1 MYLILFTATATCAAT
16 AFIPPLWCACMSG
29 LMEIS
34 CGAVCVWPVQ
44 PLFSHQVLKFIQR
57 MKWVWLRK

>member
-29 LMEIS
+29 LMAIS
-34 CGAVCVWPVQ
+34 CGAVCVACAATFFAPG
-44 PLFSHQVLKFIQR
+44 P
-57 MKWVWLRK
+57 